1 MVPHL
6 FHWYK
11 NLETVRKHYYA
22 VSVNLVDSAAVSL
35 RLHNNERHLVQKTF
49 LFIID
54 SFRRTS
60 ADNTKLGYTEF
71 CVLPLRANSKR
82 TKEKAL

>member
-1 MVPHL
+1 M
-6 FHWYK
+6 
-11 NLETVRKHYYA
+11 
-22 VSVNLVDSAAVSL
+22 SV
-35 RLHNNERHLVQKTF
+35 RLHNNERHIVQKTF

-71 CVLPLRANSKR
+71 CVLRLRAKSKR
-82 TKEKAL
+82 RKEKASFLVAR